1 MMKPNHPSAESK
13 KRHEVAAMFDDIAP
27 TYDRLNRIL
36 SVGTDRIWRNRAIR
50 HGGVTAGQHW
60 LDLAA
65 GSGDVAQTGLRLVPG
80 SQWTAGDPS
89 MELLRILKNRPAL
102 TSVNAYLCGAEQLP
116 FEDASFDGV
125 TVAFGLR
132 NFERPMEGLAEIH
145 RVLKP
150 GGKAVI
156 LEFLAQESGGWGGPL
171 VRFYLEK
178 VLPLIGGLVSGH
190 KHAYSYLAQSS
201 KSFWSPTQ
209 LKNHL
214 NDVGYGPI
222 KMIGYMGGAV
232 TLTIAQVDKR

>member
-1 MMKPNHPSAESK
+1 MKPNHPSAESK

-50 HGGVTAGQHW
+50 HGGVATGQHW

-65 GSGDVAQTGLRLVPG
+65 GSGDVVQTGLRLVPD
-80 SQWTAGDPS
+80 SIWTAGDPS
-89 MELLRILKNRPAL
+89 MELLRILKKRPQLA
-102 TSVNAYLCGAEQLP
+102 SVEAFLCGAEQLP
-116 FEDASFDGV
+116 FADGSFDGV

-132 NFERPMEGLAEIH
+132 NFERPMEGLTEIH

-150 GGKAVI
+150 GGRAVI
-156 LEFLAQESGGWGGPL
+156 LEFLAQESGGWGGPF

-178 VLPLIGGLVSGH
+178 VLPMIGGVVSGH

-201 KSFWSPTQ
+201 KSFWSPAQ
-209 LKNHL
+209 LRTNL
-214 NDVGYGPI
+214 EEIGYGPVR
-222 KMIGYMGGAV
+222 MEGYMGGTV
-232 TLTIAQVDKR
+232 TLTIAQASDR